1 MEAKTNTKVVIFCG
15 GKGSRMWPISSVGHP
30 KQFDAIVGKTS
41 FFRQTIKRVLKGF
54 KPEDIFIS
62 TGKDFQEIIKK
73 QASEIP
79 SQNIIY
85 EPEMRDN
92 LGAVGLSA
100 ATIAHRFKDSV
111 MVLLWGADH
120 MIKKEAVFLKAIK
133 KAAQLAYEN
142 KKIVH
147 VDVWPTYPSVHNGWI
162 KIGKKIKIDESYDTY
177 EFVKQVEKPDLNIA
191 KKFFKS
197 GSYLIHTGYMATKP
211 ELLLE
216 YYKKYT
222 PRNYKIIR
230 RIADSMGSKDHQ
242 KILRSQY
249 KEIERT
255 SVDLGVF
262 TKLAKGTQMELPVDI
277 GWVDMGTWGL
287 LYHGLPKDKNG
298 NVVIGKAEL
307 LDVKNCLV
315 FSRDKKISG
324 LINLSDMLVIDS
336 QLGLLVCPM
345 KDSPKVKQLYKQ
357 VSKKI

>member
-162 KIGKKIKIDESYDTY
+162 KIGK
-177 EFVKQVEKPDLNIA
+177 
-191 KKFFKS
+191 
-197 GSYLIHTGYMATKP
+197 
-211 ELLLE
+211 
-216 YYKKYT
+216 
-222 PRNYKIIR
+222 
-230 RIADSMGSKDHQ
+230 
-242 KILRSQY
+242 
-249 KEIERT
+249 
-255 SVDLGVF
+255 
-262 TKLAKGTQMELPVDI
+262 
-277 GWVDMGTWGL
+277 
-287 LYHGLPKDKNG
+287 
-298 NVVIGKAEL
+298 
-307 LDVKNCLV
+307 
-315 FSRDKKISG
+315 
-324 LINLSDMLVIDS
+324 
-336 QLGLLVCPM
+336 
-345 KDSPKVKQLYKQ
+345 
-357 VSKKI
+357 